1 MSSGGGE
8 NGAKKAE
15 ELHPHPIMEQLKN
28 VQYCVNNP
36 PPLSEALFLGFQHY
50 ILSLGNIVLIPSILV
65 PQMGGGNDET
75 AKVVQTMLFISGVN
89 TLLQSLFGTRLPL
102 VIGGSYAYL
111 IPITSIIQFNSSSVL
126 QDPELGFMHTMRGI
140 QGALIVTSGFQII
153 MGFFGLWR
161 NLVRL
166 LSPLFVAPLVT
177 LTGLGLYHLGFPLI
191 AECVEVGLPQLIF
204 MVFIT
209 QYLPTYLKLKRPI
222 YDRFAM
228 LFSIAIIWFYAAILT
243 WSGAYK
249 NAKEATCRTDSDLQE
264 PSVSHSM
271 FVPSY
276 LW

>member
-1 MSSGGGE
+1 MESTIPAAHAAPEAATGQSE
-8 NGAKKAE
+8 ELVATSHTAE
-15 ELHPHPIMEQLKN
+15 EMIQMLS
-28 VQYCVNNP
+28 NP
-36 PPLSEALFLGFQHY
+36 VDSQPGDDEIQVEVEVSRLFQNSFFSFNFLYLLAKQSAY
-50 ILSLGNIVLIPSILV
+50 
-65 PQMGGGNDET
+65 QDET

-126 QDPELGFMHTMRGI
+126 QDPELRFMHTMRGI

-191 AECVEVGLPQLIF
+191 AECVEVGIPQLIF
-204 MVFIT
+204 MVVIT

-243 WSGAYK
+243 WSDAYK
-249 NAKEATCRTDSDLQE
+249 NAKEATCRTDCQ
-264 PSVSHSM
+264 
-271 FVPSY
+271 FQ
-276 LW
+276 